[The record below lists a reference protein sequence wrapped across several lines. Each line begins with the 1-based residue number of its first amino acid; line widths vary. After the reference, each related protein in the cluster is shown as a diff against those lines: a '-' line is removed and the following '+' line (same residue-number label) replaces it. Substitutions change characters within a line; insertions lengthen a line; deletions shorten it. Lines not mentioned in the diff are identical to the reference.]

1 MVDLIVIVGIILA
14 VAGAPPTEL
23 LLLVDFLSCSDG
35 VFQVDRHFML
45 TRIIITIRARLL
57 VSTMMTLASL
67 TIPAPV
73 VILHVVIDILI
84 ELDLYL
90 VVVDH
95 PILVVLVLIV
105 RFLVV
110 RATLHLVGLLR

>member
-23 LLLVDFLSCSDG
+23 LLFVDFLSCSDG

-57 VSTMMTLASL
+57 VSAMMTLASL